1 MQAGLYKIVSE
12 FIDALTASGETT
24 VLGLDLGGRKVG
36 VAKGNM
42 ILKIAVPLV
51 VIEYKNQADLAQKLK
66 IIIKEN
72 HVGGLVIG
80 LPSEE
85 LETKFAGFVNGMNL
99 GLPFIFEDETYTT
112 KIANNMLIDLGIK
125 RKKRNQ
131 IDDKISAQII
141 LDAFL
146 SRNTSQVVLN

>member
-1 MQAGLYKIVSE
+1 MQVGLCKIPAE
-12 FIDALTASGETT
+12 FLNAITASSRTT

-36 VAKGNM
+36 VAKGN
-42 ILKIAVPLV
+42 IGLKIAVPLV
-51 VIEYKNQADLAQKLK
+51 VIEYKNQTDLAHKLTN
-66 IIIKEN
+66 IIKEN
-72 HVGGLVIG
+72 HIGGLVVG
-80 LPSEE
+80 LPNEE
-85 LETKFAGFVNGMNL
+85 LEAKFADFINGMHL

-112 KIANNMLIDLGIK
+112 KIANNMLIDLGVK

-146 SRNTSQVVLN
+146 SRNIA